1 MLGMKMPGMKIPVGE
16 QKAVGFKAAWLK
28 IATALL
34 TGLGILA
41 ASSTLATA
49 GGAVPAPVIQKGKG
63 EQCVEKTDDMRRN
76 HMKYLNHHRDKTM
89 HEGIRT
95 KQHSLKNCIECH
107 ATPNEKGER
116 SVLGKDNFCQS
127 CHTYAAVQVDCFQ
140 CHSSKP
146 AGNAAMHPIVPAQSG
161 AGAKTAAGMRHHGRT
176 ATPNLGAVP
185 TVKELSGVLK

>member
-1 MLGMKMPGMKIPVGE
+1 MLGMKMPGMKISIG
-16 QKAVGFKAAWLK
+16 WLK
-28 IATALL
+28 TATALL

-49 GGAVPAPVIQKGKG
+49 GGAVPTPVIQKGKG

-95 KQHSLKNCIECH
+95 KQHSLKNCIDCH

-116 SVLGKDNFCQS
+116 TVLGKDHFCQS
-127 CHTYAAVQVDCFQ
+127 CHSYAAVQVDCFQ

-146 AGNAAMHPIVPAQSG
+146 AGNAAMHPIIPAQSG
-161 AGAKTAAGMRHHGRT
+161 AGAQTAASIRHHARS
-176 ATPNLGAVP
+176 ATPNLGSALSA
-185 TVKELSGVLK
+185 KELTGVIK